1 MFFRKSSHTDESVTN
16 KWLKKIDKVVTGL
29 ILGGIIASIYGIKKR
44 SDKQEDY
51 THLDID
57 TDKEHHK
64 KQSIFSRIFFGDK

>member
-1 MFFRKSSHTDESVTN
+1 MFFRKSSHTDESVAN
-16 KWLKKIDKVVTGL
+16 KGLKKIDKVVTGL

-44 SDKQEDY
+44 NDKQEDY

-57 TDKEHHK
+57 TSKDRAK